1 MTPDQINEF
10 LKLCGQLGP
19 LGTLIGIGIIGYVGW
34 YKLVKPLRNGGLSEH
49 CAKQLAFCQT
59 KFDAI
64 NTKLDF
70 NRQLFEQRL
79 GQGEREFAAI
89 KSELKDIKDH
99 QEVIGKNVAVL
110 IENANHQ
117 PPRQP

>member
-59 KFDAI
+59 KFDTI
-64 NTKLDF
+64 DKKLDV
-70 NRQLFEQRL
+70 NRKLFEQRL
-79 GQGEREFAAI
+79 EAGDKRFASI
-89 KSELKDIKDH
+89 DEKL
-99 QEVIGKNVAVL
+99 GKVAEDVAYL
-110 IENANHQ
+110 RGLSDNHSG
-117 PPRQP
+117 PKHGA